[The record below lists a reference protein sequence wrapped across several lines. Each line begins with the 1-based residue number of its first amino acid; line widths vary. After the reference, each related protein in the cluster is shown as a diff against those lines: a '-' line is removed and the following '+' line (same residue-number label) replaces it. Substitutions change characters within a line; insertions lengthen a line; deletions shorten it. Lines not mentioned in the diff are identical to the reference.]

1 MCLCVLDLIIGGF
14 QIKSVSLFSTG
25 EGVGKREG
33 RMGVILEC
41 SAHL

>member
-1 MCLCVLDLIIGGF
+1 MCLCVFDLIIGGF

-25 EGVGKREG
+25 GEVGKREG
-33 RMGVILEC
+33 RMRVNLEC